1 MLSTAN
7 AVYEKVQKTLVLDH
21 RCHFLTENEIENAM
35 PAFFRSHISVSKWE
49 TKSQRK
55 TMPQI

>member
-1 MLSTAN
+1 MK
-7 AVYEKVQKTLVLDH
+7 KVQKTLALDH

-35 PAFFRSHISVSKWE
+35 PAFLSHISVSKWE

-55 TMPQI
+55 IMPEI